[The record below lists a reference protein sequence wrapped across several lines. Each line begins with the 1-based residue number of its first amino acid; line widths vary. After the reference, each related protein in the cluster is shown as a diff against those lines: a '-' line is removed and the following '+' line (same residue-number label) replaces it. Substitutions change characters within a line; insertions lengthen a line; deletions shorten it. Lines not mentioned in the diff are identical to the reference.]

1 VVGLEGIV
9 RDISPRKELESK
21 LLGAQRMEAVGRLA
35 GGIAHDFNNMLSVMA
50 SYSTFVLEALP
61 QGDAAREDM
70 QVIQDTIKRSASLTR
85 QLLAFSR
92 RQVLRMETVDLNE
105 LVTQME
111 KMLRRVIGEDVQLV
125 ARLAENLGKV
135 SADPSQIEQ
144 ILMNL
149 VVNAR
154 DAMPNGGTLT
164 LETANLELGATP
176 LPRQADLK
184 PGPYVQ
190 LIATDTGT
198 GMSEEVLAHIFE
210 PFFTTKDVGEGTGLG
225 LATVYGIVAQMNGGV
240 WAESELGR
248 GTSFHIVLPRTATA
262 AGVAAPEAAEAD
274 GLRGWETVLLVEDE
288 DMVRAAASRILQHHG
303 YTVLTAS
310 SGRAAEEI
318 CRRAGREIDLVL
330 SDVVMPGMSGPQ
342 MVERLIGQHPG
353 LKVLY
358 MTGYT
363 DSTLGGHLGD
373 DHQPEVL
380 HKPFSPE
387 MLLRKVRHVL
397 TSGH

>member
-1 VVGLEGIV
+1 
-9 RDISPRKELESK
+9 
-21 LLGAQRMEAVGRLA
+21 MEAVGRLA

-50 SYSTFVLEALP
+50 SYSTFVLDALP
-61 QGDAAREDM
+61 EGDAAREDM
-70 QVIQDTIKRSASLTR
+70 QVIQETIKRSAGLTR

-111 KMLRRVIGEDVQLV
+111 KMLRRVIGEDVQLI
-125 ARLAENLGKV
+125 ARLAEDLGQV

-154 DAMPNGGTLT
+154 DAMPDGGTLT
-164 LETANLELGATP
+164 LKTSNLELDDKP
-176 LPRQADLK
+176 RPRQADLR

-190 LIATDTGT
+190 LIVTDTGT
-198 GMSEEVLAHIFE
+198 GMKEEVLAQIFE
-210 PFFTTKDVGEGTGLG
+210 PFFTTKDVGQGTGLG

-240 WAESELGR
+240 WVESELGR
-248 GTSFHIVLPRTATA
+248 GSSFHIVLPRTADTA
-262 AGVAAPEAAEAD
+262 AAAPDAAEAD

-318 CRRAGREIDLVL
+318 CRRAGRSIDLVL

-342 MVERLIGQHPG
+342 MVERLAGQYPG

-363 DSTLGGHLGD
+363 EATLGSHRGD
-373 DHQPEVL
+373 DRPPEVL

-397 TSGH
+397 TDGHGATEPPDR